1 MPAAVNREHGFSLTE
16 VLLAMLL
23 MVMVVTALGGYHRA
37 LASGFTSA
45 SQWRQLWRYAW
56 EQAQPEATSLPPGWK
71 VQRGQTTTGGCVSID
86 VTVTSPAGRQGN
98 MVRLFCPNSQ

>member
-1 MPAAVNREHGFSLTE
+1 MPASIKKQQGFSLTE

-37 LASGFTSA
+37 LASGFSSA

-56 EQAQPEATSLPPGWK
+56 RQAQTNAPPLPPGWK
-71 VQRGQTTTGGCVSID
+71 VSREQTMAEGCVSIN
-86 VTVTSPAGRQGN
+86 VTLTSPVGRQGQ
-98 MVRLFCPNSQ
+98 MTRLFCPNSQ

>member
-1 MPAAVNREHGFSLTE
+1 MSAPLIKQRGFSLTE

-37 LASGFTSA
+37 LASGFWSA

-56 EQAQPEATSLPPGWK
+56 QQAQPDAPPLPPGWQ
-71 VQRGQTTTGGCVSID
+71 VNRGQTTAEGCVSIN
-86 VTVTSPAGRQGN
+86 VTVTSPAGRQGQ
-98 MVRLFCPNSQ
+98 MTRLFCPNSQ